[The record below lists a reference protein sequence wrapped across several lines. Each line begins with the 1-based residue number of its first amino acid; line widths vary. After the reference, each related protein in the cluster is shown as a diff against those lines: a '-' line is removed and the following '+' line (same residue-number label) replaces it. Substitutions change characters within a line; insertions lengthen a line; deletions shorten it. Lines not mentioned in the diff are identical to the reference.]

1 MINRTYALRVSR
13 RTLTLLLS
21 SALLVV
27 LALFAGTQSVPYVA
41 LAPGPTFNTLGAT
54 DGTEVIKIS
63 GRPTFPD
70 TGNLNLTTISVVT
83 RLTFVQA
90 VRGWFQHDLA
100 VVPRDVIYP
109 PDKTDEQVR
118 AEDKVAMVE
127 SQDSATTAALRQLG
141 IPGTTTVL
149 VGKVEPAAPAN
160 GKLKTGDVLTGVD
173 GTAVTDAAQLR
184 ALIGKRQPGQ
194 VVRIAFRRA
203 GQVGTATITT
213 SSATQDDGSVR
224 PVIGVLTTEQTD
236 YPVKVEISLKDV
248 GGPSAGLMFSL
259 GIIDKLTPSSLTDGR
274 FIAGTGT
281 IDSAGNV
288 GPIGGI
294 QQKLIGAR
302 GKGATTFL
310 VPQANCAAAVQDP
323 PAGLTLIKVAT
334 LKGALGELS
343 ALRAGTPTT
352 PCSR

>member
-1 MINRTYALRVSR
+1 MSR

-27 LALFAGTQSVPYVA
+27 LALFAGTQAVPYVA

-54 DGTEVIKIS
+54 NGTEVIKIS

-70 TGNLNLTTISVVT
+70 TGHLNLTTISVVT

-90 VRGWFQHDLA
+90 VRGWFEHDLA

-118 AEDKVAMVE
+118 AEDKVAMTE
-127 SQDSATTAALRQLG
+127 SQDSATTAAFRQLG
-141 IPGTTTVL
+141 IPGTTTVV
-149 VGKVEPAAPAN
+149 VGKVEATAPAN

-173 GTAVTDAAQLR
+173 GTAVSDGAQLR
-184 ALIGKRQPGQ
+184 ALIGTRKPGQ
-194 VVRIAFRRA
+194 DVRIAFRRA
-203 GQVGTATITT
+203 GKDATTTITT
-213 SSATQDDGSVR
+213 AAAKQDDGTVR
-224 PVIGVLTTEQTD
+224 PVIGVLTSEQTS

-259 GIIDKLTPSSLTDGR
+259 GIIDKLTPGSLTDGR

-281 IDSAGNV
+281 IDPAGNV

-302 GKGATTFL
+302 SKGATTFL
-310 VPQANCAAAVQDP
+310 VPQANCAAAVDNP
-323 PAGLTLIKVAT
+323 PAGLTLIKVTT
-334 LKGALGELS
+334 LKDALGQLT
-343 ALRAGTPTT
+343 ALRAGKTTT